1 MKGTQDKKET
11 LKKLIKRLH
20 EGASLDEA
28 RKQFKE
34 TMADIT
40 PTEIAQIEEELVRDG
55 MPLDEVHR
63 LCDVHLA
70 LFQESLEKKTPLA
83 PAGHP
88 IHILME
94 EHKAILKFAN
104 ELVESARKLAGSI
117 ETIEQVG
124 SAAKHFKESESH
136 YLREENVLFPY
147 LEKHGITQPPAI
159 MWTEHD
165 RIRTMEKDLFGLVDV
180 IKDRA
185 SEETAIRLRGVASSL
200 ADMLSGH
207 FYKENN
213 VLFPTSLKVIEE
225 DEWLDIRGQF
235 DKLGY
240 CPFTPTTATTTFG
253 KTGAAPPVTVSEEM
267 IAFETGSLSREE
279 VEAILDALPVEVTF
293 VDRDDRL
300 RYFSQSK
307 EMIFVR
313 TKAAIGLKV
322 QRCHPQK
329 SIHVVNKILEDFKS
343 GRRNEATF
351 WINFKGKLVYIRYY
365 PVRNKKG
372 EYLGCV
378 EVTQDVTDMK
388 KLEGERRLLDT
399 A

>member
-20 EGASLDEA
+20 EGASVDEA
-28 RKQFKE
+28 SKQFKE

-70 LFQESLEKKTPLA
+70 LFRESLEKETPLA
-83 PAGHP
+83 PSGHP

-104 ELVESARKLAGSI
+104 ELVESARNLDESSRMVEHVA
-117 ETIEQVG
+117 
-124 SAAKHFKESESH
+124 SAAKHLRESESH

-180 IKDRA
+180 IRDRI
-185 SEETAIRLRGVASSL
+185 SQESTTRIREVASSL

-213 VLFPTSLKVIEE
+213 VLFPTSLKVMEE
-225 DEWLDIRGQF
+225 NEWPDIRRQF

-240 CPFTPTTATTTFG
+240 CPFTPTSATATFG
-253 KTGAAPPVTVSEEM
+253 KMVAARSVTVSEGM
-267 IAFETGSLSREE
+267 ISFETGSLSKEE
-279 VEAILDALPVEVTF
+279 VEAILDSLPIEVTF
-293 VDRDDRL
+293 VDKDDRL

-313 TKAAIGLKV
+313 TKASIGLQV

-343 GRRNEATF
+343 ARKNEATF

-378 EVTQDVTDMK
+378 EVTQDVTDIK
-388 KLEGERRLLDT
+388 KLEGERRLMDT
-399 A
+399 T